1 MIRKNDKLWGDFC
14 RKRYVWNEATE
25 DYEEYLELSTKGYHT
40 SDPSVVIPSTSKT
53 VNPEPEKHFSFS
65 TMLTVMAIEL
75 YQDESERQ
83 LFATMSPML
92 IKNLSN
98 FVESRKQMTVESY
111 RFFIENAYNDFFH
124 MSLFAP
130 LRVPR
135 PRPRTL
141 ALQEFSI
148 HPQSLLVMC
157 GLVDTKLVHV
167 PEDQT
172 GDIQMGAGD

>member
-111 RFFIENAYNDFFH
+111 RFFIENAYNDFFQH
-124 MSLFAP
+124 ESF
-130 LRVPR
+130 
-135 PRPRTL
+135 RTSARSKTKAKDIGASGIL
-141 ALQEFSI
+141 HTS
-148 HPQSLLVMC
+148 
-157 GLVDTKLVHV
+157 TKL
-167 PEDQT
+167 
-172 GDIQMGAGD
+172 AGYVWLG